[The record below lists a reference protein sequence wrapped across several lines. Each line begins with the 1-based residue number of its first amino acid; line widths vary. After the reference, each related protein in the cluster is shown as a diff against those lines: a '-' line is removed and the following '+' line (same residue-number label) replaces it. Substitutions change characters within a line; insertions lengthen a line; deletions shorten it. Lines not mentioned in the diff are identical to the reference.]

1 MVGVRGHFHSNGVQ
15 LDMLPYLPCKK
26 IPLQISAKVFYI
38 YIYIYI
44 TALIK
49 QIVQEIKK
57 G

>member
-15 LDMLPYLPCKK
+15 LDMLLYIPCKK
-26 IPLQISAKVFYI
+26 IPLQISAKVLYLYI
-38 YIYIYI
+38 YIYNS
-44 TALIK
+44 IK